1 MFKGDGGGDV
11 EGSVRP
17 SYGVFGKGTTRRHH
31 LVEGGDPVAGL
42 ELVDIGAN
50 TVDVAC
56 DIVATVEVGFHVI
69 GGDFPRGCVS

>member
-1 MFKGDGGGDV
+1 MAARGRVAACSKETE
-11 EGSVRP
+11 EGMWKV
-17 SYGVFGKGTTRRHH
+17 VC
-31 LVEGGDPVAGL
+31 VEGGDPVAGL